1 MKNVAFI
8 MIVALVS
15 GACIVGAQEGKV
27 NFSGEWTLNADESEM
42 GGGGGGRGGR
52 GGRRGGAASKMVVE
66 HKDDELVVVS
76 YRTNRDGEEIT
87 TETTYTLDGKQ
98 VESETNYGT
107 EVAEAKWSKDGKTIT
122 IFSERTISRGDME
135 FTIESTA
142 VWSLEDGALVIDTER
157 TTSRGD
163 WTSKAVYDKK

>member
-1 MKNVAFI
+1 MKNAALI
-8 MIVALVS
+8 MIIVLVL

-27 NFSGEWTLNADESEM
+27 NYSGEWTLNANKSEM
-42 GGGGGGRGGR
+42 GGGGRS
-52 GGRRGGAASKMVVE
+52 GRRGRMGGAGSKMVVE
-66 HKDDELVVVS
+66 HKDNKLVVVS

-87 TETTYTLDGKQ
+87 TETTYTLNGEK
-98 VESETNYGT
+98 VESETNFGT
-107 EVAEAKWSKDGKTIT
+107 QVAEAKWSKDGKTIT
-122 IFSERTISRGDME
+122 IYSERTMSRGDRE

-142 VWSLEDGALVIDTER
+142 VWSLEDGALVMNTER